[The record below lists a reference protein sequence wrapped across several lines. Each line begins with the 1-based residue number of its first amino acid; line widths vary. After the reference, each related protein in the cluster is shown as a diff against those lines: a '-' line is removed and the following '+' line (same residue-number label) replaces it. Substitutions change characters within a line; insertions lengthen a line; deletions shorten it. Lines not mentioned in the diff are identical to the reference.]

1 MKKYKREKNLLNEAR
16 TCVDRFKDNKRSS
29 IVNIISQSILLAMI
43 GAIFLKSLIL
53 PSTWLIAGVTLINL
67 SGEIIWLFSS
77 YKKYKRGK
85 EYLENISRELSSTGK
100 GYKLS
105 KEDLMDF
112 KLVDAKTKIGK
123 KYPGGNVYVNEDKWL
138 AIIEER
144 RRREVK
150 LENGDR
156 FYVDCDGYSYRVSD
170 LKYEDEEQNKDKLSK
185 DNENSFIKRFMG

>member
-1 MKKYKREKNLLNEAR
+1 MKKYKGENILLNKSKIY
-16 TCVDRFKDNKRSS
+16 VDRFKDNKRSS
-29 IVNIISQSILLAMI
+29 IVNIILQSIVLAMI
-43 GAIFLKSLIL
+43 GYSFLKSLML
-53 PSTWLIAGVTLINL
+53 PSTWLLAGVTLINL

-85 EYLENISRELSSTGK
+85 EHLENISRELSSTGK

-112 KLVDAKTKIGK
+112 KLVDAKTKTGK
-123 KYPGGNVYVNEDKWL
+123 KYPGGNVYVDEAKWL

-170 LKYEDEEQNKDKLSK
+170 LRYEDEEQNKDKLPK

>member
-1 MKKYKREKNLLNEAR
+1 MKKYKRGKNLLNEAR

-29 IVNIISQSILLAMI
+29 IVNIISQSIVLAMI
-43 GAIFLKSLIL
+43 GAIFLKSLML
-53 PSTWLIAGVTLINL
+53 PSTWLIAGAALINL

-112 KLVDAKTKIGK
+112 KLVDSKTKIGK
-123 KYPGGNVYVNEDKWL
+123 KYPGGNVYVNEAKWL

>member
-1 MKKYKREKNLLNEAR
+1 MKKYKRGKNLLNEAR

-29 IVNIISQSILLAMI
+29 IVNIISQSIVLAMI
-43 GAIFLKSLIL
+43 GAIFLKSLML
-53 PSTWLIAGVTLINL
+53 PSTWLISGAALINL

-112 KLVDAKTKIGK
+112 KLVDSKTKIGK
-123 KYPGGNVYVNEDKWL
+123 KYPGGNVYVNEAKWL

>member
-1 MKKYKREKNLLNEAR
+1 MKKYKGENILLNKSKIY
-16 TCVDRFKDNKRSS
+16 VDRFKDNKRSS
-29 IVNIISQSILLAMI
+29 IVNIIFQSIVLAMI
-43 GAIFLKSLIL
+43 GYSFLKSLML
-53 PSTWLIAGVTLINL
+53 PSTWLLAGVTLINL

-112 KLVDAKTKIGK
+112 KLVDSKTKIGK
-123 KYPGGNVYVNEDKWL
+123 KYPGGNVYVNEAKWL

>member
-1 MKKYKREKNLLNEAR
+1 MKKYKGENILLNKSKIY
-16 TCVDRFKDNKRSS
+16 VDRFKDNKRSS
-29 IVNIISQSILLAMI
+29 IVNIILQSIVLAMI
-43 GAIFLKSLIL
+43 GYSFLKSLML
-53 PSTWLIAGVTLINL
+53 PSTWLLAGVTLINL
-67 SGEIIWLFSS
+67 TGEIIWLFSS

-85 EYLENISRELSSTGK
+85 EHLENISRELSSTGK

-112 KLVDAKTKIGK
+112 KLVDAKTKTGK
-123 KYPGGNVYVNEDKWL
+123 KYPGGNVYVDEAKWL

-170 LKYEDEEQNKDKLSK
+170 LRYEDEEQNKDKLPK